1 MTQEER
7 ARTIVDLALA
17 HASGKVDDI
26 EITISRST
34 EATSRF
40 AVNSMTQNQSP
51 EYERVAVRVLVD
63 DKQTRLTSDIG
74 PPEDIIAL
82 VDKTI
87 YAAKLLDKEEDLL
100 SLSGA
105 PAPDLNAKVSRF
117 DEKTALFSPQDR
129 ANIVQQIVRTAKKHN
144 VEAAGTCV
152 SGERS
157 LAIGNSQNT
166 FVFHKE
172 SAAEISITMT
182 APNSSGWVK
191 ENAVSIDLLNPQAL
205 AEKAAEKA
213 IKSKDPIDLEPGHY
227 AVILEP
233 SAVLDLLCFLW
244 FDFSATSHI
253 DKLSCLLNQQGHAV
267 FGKEITITDDCA
279 HPLQSGEPFDG
290 EGLPRQKVTL
300 VSNGT
305 FQNMVLGRKSAH
317 QLHLPATGHGLPQ
330 PDGYGEYATNVV
342 VSGGNTSLEQMIA
355 NSERAIY
362 LTRVWYVR
370 EVDPR
375 TKLLTGVTQ
384 DGTFLIEKGSL
395 KTGIKNMRFNISLI
409 DLLNNVVALGPAV
422 RAAGEE
428 GSPAVVPAMHIN
440 DFNFTERSLF

>member
-1 MTQEER
+1 MNQEER
-7 ARTIVDLALA
+7 ARAIIDVALA
-17 HASGKVDDI
+17 HAKGKVDDI
-26 EITISRST
+26 EITVSSSN

-40 AVNSMTQNQSP
+40 AVNNMTQNQSP

-63 DKQTRLTSDIG
+63 GKQTRLTSDIG
-74 PPEDIIAL
+74 PPQDIVAL

-87 YAAKLLDKEEDLL
+87 YAAKLLESEDDLL
-100 SLSGA
+100 RLA
-105 PAPDLNAKVSRF
+105 PAPASNLYQAVNRF
-117 DEKTALFSPQDR
+117 DEKTAAFSPQDR
-129 ANIVQQIVRTAKKHN
+129 ADIVRQIIHTAQKHN

-157 LAIGNSQNT
+157 TAIGNSQNL
-166 FVFHKE
+166 FAFYRE

-191 ENAVSIDLLNPQAL
+191 ENAVSMNDLNPEAL
-205 AEKAAEKA
+205 AEKASEKA

-244 FDFSATSHI
+244 YDFSATSHI
-253 DKLSCLLNQQGHAV
+253 DKLSCLLDKQGQAV
-267 FGKEITITDDCA
+267 FGKAVTITDNCA

-290 EGLPRQKVTL
+290 EGQPRQKVTL
-300 VSNGT
+300 VSNGN
-305 FQNMVLGRKSAH
+305 FENMILGRKSAH
-317 QLHLPATGHGLPQ
+317 QLGLPATGHGLPQ
-330 PDGYGEYATNVV
+330 PDGYGEYATNIV
-342 VSGGNTSLEQMIA
+342 VSGGNTSLNDMIA

-384 DGTFLIEKGSL
+384 DGTFLVEKGAI
-395 KTGIKNMRFNISLI
+395 KTGIKNMRFNVSLI
-409 DLLNNVVALGPAV
+409 ELLNNIIALGPAV

-428 GSPAVVPAMHIN
+428 GSPAVVPAMQIG